1 MIKTGDQ
8 HAASLRDGRA
18 VYLDGALV
26 DDVTSHPAYRNAVR
40 SICGLYDFQSD
51 PQHADLMTYAAAGSG
66 DRTSR
71 IWQLPRSYGD
81 LVARRRA
88 LEAWSELHAGFLG
101 RSPDHVA
108 STVAG
113 MYMGLETFADYDRG
127 RAAALAD
134 YYRFARDHDLY
145 LTYVIINPQADRS
158 KAAHQQGSEHLTA
171 AVVDEDAGGLTVHG
185 AKMLAT
191 GAIMANEI
199 LVTSIQPLQPGDENY
214 AVSFAVPL
222 ATPGLK
228 VLSRKSYEQSAGSV
242 FDNPFAA
249 RFDEND
255 AVIYF
260 DNVRVPWERVF
271 VDRDIAMCQ
280 KQFHATPAHIY
291 QNYQAQIRLRVKL
304 RFLVGVARRIAEI
317 NGTLGFPQVRDT
329 LGALAAEV
337 GMVAAMVE
345 AMEVRGGMAGEYYVP
360 HRHTLYAAQVITQ
373 KLYGR
378 VIASL
383 RELAGGGL
391 IMQPSSVRDFGNPE
405 LAALIEA
412 TQQSPAADARSK
424 VKFYRLAWDVIG
436 SEYASRQEQYEL
448 LYAGAPFVTR
458 AHSFRTFDWDGAT
471 GLVDHMLDSYRL
483 EDELGGGTEQE
494 ESGR

>member
-1 MIKTGDQ
+1 MIKTGSR
-8 HAASLRDGRA
+8 HEAALRDGRA

-26 DDVTSHPAYRNAVR
+26 EDVTTHPAYRNAVR
-40 SICGLYDFQSD
+40 SICALYDFQND
-51 PQHADLMTYAAAGSG
+51 PGHGELMTYVAEDGSRCG
-66 DRTSR
+66 R
-71 IWQLPRSYGD
+71 IWQLPRSYGE

-88 LEAWSELHAGFLG
+88 VEAWSEQHAGFLG
-101 RSPDHVA
+101 RAPDHVA
-108 STVAG
+108 SCISG
-113 MYMGLETFADYDRG
+113 MYMGLDVFADYDRH
-127 RAAALAD
+127 RAAALAE
-134 YYRFARDHDLY
+134 YYRFARARDLY

-158 KAAHQQGSEHLTA
+158 QAAHRQRSEHLTA
-171 AVVDEDAGGLTVHG
+171 GVVDEDAAGLTVHG

-191 GAIMANEI
+191 GGIMANEI
-199 LVTSIQPLQPGDENY
+199 LVTSIQPLQAGDENY
-214 AVSFAVPL
+214 AITFAVPI

-228 VLSRKSYEQSAGSV
+228 LLSRRSYEQRAGSV

-255 AVIYF
+255 AVVYF
-260 DNVRVPWERVF
+260 DNVHVPWERVF
-271 VDRDIAMCQ
+271 VDRDVAMCR
-280 KQFHATPAHIY
+280 KQFHATPAHVY

-304 RFLVGVARRIAEI
+304 RFLVGVARRIAEV
-317 NGTLGFPQVRDT
+317 NGTMGFPQVRET
-329 LGALAAEV
+329 LGELAAEV
-337 GMVAAMVE
+337 GMVEAMVE

-378 VIASL
+378 IISTL

-391 IMQPSSVRDFGNPE
+391 IMQPSSVRDFTNPE

-412 TQQSPAADARSK
+412 TQQSPAAGARDK

-436 SEYASRQEQYEL
+436 SEYASRHEQYEL
-448 LYAGAPFVTR
+448 FYAGAPFVTR

-471 GLVDHMLDSYRL
+471 GLVDDMLATYRL
-483 EDELGGGTEQE
+483 EDELEGGPGEEDQE
-494 ESGR
+494 E

>member
-1 MIKTGDQ
+1 MIKTGDR
-8 HAASLRDGRA
+8 HAASLRDGRQ

-26 DDVTSHPAYRNAVR
+26 DDVTTHPAYRNAVR
-40 SICGLYDFQSD
+40 SICGLYDFQSA
-51 PQHADLMTYAAAGSG
+51 PEHRELMTYTAENG
-66 DRTSR
+66 DHCSR
-71 IWQLPRSYGD
+71 IWQFPRSYGD

-88 LEAWSELHAGFLG
+88 LEAWCELHAGFLG

-108 STVAG
+108 STISG
-113 MYMGLETFADYDRG
+113 MYMGLEMFAEYDRK

-134 YYRFARDHDLY
+134 YYHFARGNDLY

-158 KAAHQQGSEHLTA
+158 KAAHEQGGEHLTA

-191 GAIMANEI
+191 GGIMANEI
-199 LVTSIQPLQPGDENY
+199 LVASIQPLQPGDENY
-214 AVSFAVPL
+214 AISFALPL

-255 AVIYF
+255 AVIHF
-260 DNVRVPWERVF
+260 DQVKVPWERVF
-271 VDRDIAMCQ
+271 VDRDIEMCRR
-280 KQFHATPAHIY
+280 QFHATPAHIY

-304 RFLVGVARRIAEI
+304 RFLVGVARRIAEV
-317 NGTLGFPQVRDT
+317 NGTLGFPQVRET
-329 LGALAAEV
+329 LGALAAEA
-337 GMVAAMVE
+337 GMVEGMVE
-345 AMEVRGGMAGEYYVP
+345 AMEVRGRMAGEYYVP
-360 HRHTLYAAQVITQ
+360 HRHTVYAAQVITQ

-378 VIASL
+378 IIACL

-391 IMQPSSVRDFGNPE
+391 IMQPSSVRDFANPE

-436 SEYASRQEQYEL
+436 SEYASRHEQYEL

-458 AHSFRTFDWDGAT
+458 GHSFRTFDWDRAT
-471 GLVDHMLDSYRL
+471 GLVDRMLGSYRL
-483 EDELGGGTEQE
+483 EDELEPSE
-494 ESGR
+494 EF

>member
-1 MIKTGDQ
+1 MTSRAIRE
-8 HAASLRDGRA
+8 HARS
-18 VYLDGALV
+18 
-26 DDVTSHPAYRNAVR
+26 DDLCRRRQRR
-40 SICGLYDFQSD
+40 SRC
-51 PQHADLMTYAAAGSG
+51 
-66 DRTSR
+66 SR

-88 LEAWSELHAGFLG
+88 LQAWCELHAGFLG

-108 STVAG
+108 STIAG
-113 MYMGLETFADYDRG
+113 MYMGLDAFAEYDRG

-191 GAIMANEI
+191 AAIMANEI

-260 DNVRVPWERVF
+260 DQRAGAVGAGVRRPRHRHVPETVSRHAGAHLPELPGADPAAREVAFPGRGGAPHRGDQRHSGVPAGARYARRAGRRGGHGRGHGGGDGGARRHGGRVL
-271 VDRDIAMCQ
+271 RA
-280 KQFHATPAHIY
+280 APAHVVRRAGDHPEAVR
-291 QNYQAQIRLRVKL
+291 QGDHQPEGVGRRRADHAAVERARLQPTRSW
-304 RFLVGVARRIAEI
+304 RR
-317 NGTLGFPQVRDT
+317 
-329 LGALAAEV
+329 
-337 GMVAAMVE
+337 
-345 AMEVRGGMAGEYYVP
+345 
-360 HRHTLYAAQVITQ
+360 
-373 KLYGR
+373 
-378 VIASL
+378 
-383 RELAGGGL
+383 
-391 IMQPSSVRDFGNPE
+391 
-405 LAALIEA
+405 
-412 TQQSPAADARSK
+412 
-424 VKFYRLAWDVIG
+424 
-436 SEYASRQEQYEL
+436 
-448 LYAGAPFVTR
+448 
-458 AHSFRTFDWDGAT
+458 
-471 GLVDHMLDSYRL
+471 
-483 EDELGGGTEQE
+483 
-494 ESGR
+494 

>member
-1 MIKTGDQ
+1 MIKTDSR
-8 HAASLRDGRA
+8 HAASLRDGRH

-26 DDVTSHPAYRNAVR
+26 DDVTTHPAYRNAVR
-40 SICGLYDFQSD
+40 SICGLYDFQSA
-51 PQHADLMTYAAAGSG
+51 PEHRELMTYAAEDGT
-66 DRTSR
+66 RCSR

-88 LEAWSELHAGFLG
+88 LEAWCELHAGFLG

-108 STVAG
+108 STISG
-113 MYMGLETFADYDRG
+113 MYMGLEMFAEHDRK

-134 YYRFARDHDLY
+134 YYHFARGNDLY

-158 KAAHQQGSEHLTA
+158 KAAHEQGGEHLTA

-214 AVSFAVPL
+214 ATSFAVPI

-228 VLSRKSYEQSAGSV
+228 VLSRRSYEQRSESV

-304 RFLVGVARRIAEI
+304 RFLVGVARRIAEV
-317 NGTLGFPQVRDT
+317 NGTLGFPQVRET
-329 LGALAAEV
+329 LGELAAEV
-337 GMVAAMVE
+337 GMVEGMVE

-360 HRHTLYAAQVITQ
+360 HRHTVYAAQVITQ
-373 KLYGR
+373 QLYGK

-391 IMQPSSVRDFGNPE
+391 IMQPSSVRDFANPE

-436 SEYASRQEQYEL
+436 SEFASRHEQYERF
-448 LYAGAPFVTR
+448 YAGASFVTR
-458 AHSFRTFDWDGAT
+458 GHSFRTFDWDAT
-471 GLVDHMLDSYRL
+471 TDLVDRMLGSYRL
-483 EDELGGGTEQE
+483 EDDLEPSE
-494 ESGR
+494 EP

>member
-1 MIKTGDQ
+1 MIRTGGR
-8 HAASLRDGRA
+8 HAASLRDGRQ

-26 DDVTSHPAYRNAVR
+26 DDVTTHPAYHNAVR
-40 SICGLYDFQSD
+40 SICGLYDFQSA
-51 PQHADLMTYAAAGSG
+51 PEHRELMTYPTANG
-66 DRTSR
+66 DRCSR

-88 LEAWSELHAGFLG
+88 LEAWAELHAGFLG

-113 MYMGLETFADYDRG
+113 MYMGCEVFGARDRG
-127 RAAALAD
+127 RTVAVRD
-134 YYRFARDHDLY
+134 YYHFARDNDLY

-158 KAAHQQGSEHLTA
+158 KAAHEQRDEHLTV
-171 AVVDEDAGGLTVHG
+171 AVVDEDAAGLTVHG

-199 LVTSIQPLQPGDENY
+199 LVACIQPLHPGDENY
-214 AVSFAVPL
+214 AISFALPL

-242 FDNPFAA
+242 FDNPFSA

-255 AVIYF
+255 AVIHF
-260 DNVRVPWERVF
+260 DQVRVPWERVF
-271 VDRDIAMCQ
+271 VDRDIEMCRR
-280 KQFHATPAHIY
+280 QFHATPAHVY

-304 RFLVGVARRIAEI
+304 RFLVGMARRIAEI
-317 NGTLGFPQVRDT
+317 NGTLGFRQVRET
-329 LGALAAEV
+329 LGELAAEV
-337 GMVAAMVE
+337 GMVDAMVE
-345 AMEVRGGMAGEYYVP
+345 AMEVRGGMAGAYYVP

-378 VIASL
+378 VISAL

-391 IMQPSSVRDFGNPE
+391 IMQPSSVRDFANPE

-436 SEYASRQEQYEL
+436 SEYASRHEQYERF
-448 LYAGAPFVTR
+448 YAGAPFVTR

-471 GLVDHMLDSYRL
+471 GLVDRMLGTYRL
-483 EDELGGGTEQE
+483 EDELEGGPAEEDQE
-494 ESGR
+494 E

>member
-1 MIKTGDQ
+1 MIKTGSR
-8 HAASLRDGRA
+8 HAQALRDGRT

-26 DDVTSHPAYRNAVR
+26 HDVTTHPAYRNAVA
-40 SICGLYDFQSD
+40 SICDLYDFQCD
-51 PQHADLMTYAAAGSG
+51 PEHAELMTYVAEDGS
-66 DRTSR
+66 RRSR
-71 IWQLPRSYGD
+71 IWQLPRSYGE

-88 LEAWSELHAGFLG
+88 IEAWSELHAGFLG
-101 RSPDHVA
+101 RAPDHVA
-108 STVAG
+108 SCISG
-113 MYMGLETFADYDRG
+113 MFMGLEVFAEYDRA

-134 YYRFARDHDLY
+134 YYRYARDQDLY

-158 KAAHQQGSEHLTA
+158 KPAHRQGGEHLTA
-171 AVVDEDAGGLTVHG
+171 GVVDKDAAGLTVHG

-191 GAIMANEI
+191 GGIMANEI
-199 LVTSIQPLQPGDENY
+199 LVTCIQPLQPGDENY
-214 AVSFAVPL
+214 AISFAVPI

-228 VLSRKSYEQSAGSV
+228 VLSRRSYEQRAESV
-242 FDNPFAA
+242 FDNPLAS

-255 AVIYF
+255 AVIWF

-280 KQFHATPAHIY
+280 KQFHATPAHVY

-317 NGTLGFPQVRDT
+317 NGTTGFPQVRDT
-329 LGALAAEV
+329 LGELAAEV
-337 GMVAAMVE
+337 GMVEAMVE

-378 VIASL
+378 VVSTL

-391 IMQPSSVRDFGNPE
+391 IMQPSSVRDFANPE

-436 SEYASRQEQYEL
+436 SEYASRHEQYEL
-448 LYAGAPFVTR
+448 FYAGAPFVTR
-458 AHSFRTFDWDGAT
+458 AHSFRTFDWDAAA
-471 GLVDHMLDSYRL
+471 GLVDNMLDSYRL
-483 EDELGGGTEQE
+483 EDEL
-494 ESGR
+494 ESGTVEEGSEG

>member
-1 MIKTGDQ
+1 MIKTGSR
-8 HAASLRDGRA
+8 HEAALRDGRA

-26 DDVTSHPAYRNAVR
+26 EDVTIHPAYRNAVR

-51 PQHADLMTYAAAGSG
+51 PERAELMTCTAEDGSRHG
-66 DRTSR
+66 R
-71 IWQLPRSYGD
+71 IWQLPRSCGE

-88 LEAWSELHAGFLG
+88 IEAWSEQHAGFLG
-101 RSPDHVA
+101 RAPDHVA
-108 STVAG
+108 SCISG
-113 MYMGLETFADYDRG
+113 MYMGLEVFADYDRH
-127 RAAALAD
+127 RAAALAE
-134 YYRFARDHDLY
+134 YYRFARDRDLY

-158 KAAHQQGSEHLTA
+158 RAAHEQRSEHLTA
-171 AVVDEDAGGLTVHG
+171 GVVDEDAAGLTVHG

-191 GAIMANEI
+191 GGIMANEV
-199 LVTSIQPLQPGDENY
+199 LVTSIQPLQAGDENY
-214 AVSFAVPL
+214 AITFAVPI

-228 VLSRKSYEQSAGSV
+228 LLSRRSYEQRAGSV

-255 AVIYF
+255 AVVYF
-260 DNVRVPWERVF
+260 DNVHVPWERVF
-271 VDRDIAMCQ
+271 VDRDVAMCQ
-280 KQFHATPAHIY
+280 KQFHATPAHVY

-304 RFLVGVARRIAEI
+304 RFLVGVARRIAEV
-317 NGTLGFPQVRDT
+317 NGTMGFPQVRET
-329 LGALAAEV
+329 LGELAAEV
-337 GMVAAMVE
+337 AMVEAMVE

-378 VIASL
+378 IISTL

-391 IMQPSSVRDFGNPE
+391 IMQPSSVRDFANPE

-412 TQQSPAADARSK
+412 TQQSPAAGARDK

-436 SEYASRQEQYEL
+436 SEYASRHEQYEL
-448 LYAGAPFVTR
+448 FYAGAPFVTR

-471 GLVDHMLDSYRL
+471 GLVDDMLATYRL
-483 EDELGGGTEQE
+483 EDELEGGPAEEDQE
-494 ESGR
+494 E

>member
-1 MIKTGDQ
+1 MIRTGDR
-8 HAASLRDGRA
+8 HATSLRDGRQ

-26 DDVTSHPAYRNAVR
+26 DDVTTHPAYRNAVR
-40 SICGLYDFQSD
+40 SIGGLYDFQSD
-51 PQHADLMTYAAAGSG
+51 PQHRELMTYTAENG
-66 DRTSR
+66 DRCSR

-88 LEAWSELHAGFLG
+88 IGAWCELHAGFLG

-108 STVAG
+108 STISG
-113 MYMGLETFADYDRG
+113 MYMGLEVFADYDHK
-127 RAAALAD
+127 RAVVLED
-134 YYRFARDHDLY
+134 YYHFARDNDLY
-145 LTYVIINPQADRS
+145 LTCVIIDPQADRS
-158 KAAHQQGSEHLTA
+158 KAAHEQRGAHLTA

-214 AVSFAVPL
+214 AISFAVPL

-271 VDRDIAMCQ
+271 VDRDIEMCR
-280 KQFHATPAHIY
+280 KQFHTTPAHIY

-304 RFLVGVARRIAEI
+304 RFLVGVARRIAEV
-317 NGTLGFPQVRDT
+317 NGTLGFPQVRET
-329 LGALAAEV
+329 LGALAAEA
-337 GMVAAMVE
+337 GMVE
-345 AMEVRGGMAGEYYVP
+345 AMEVRGRMAGEYYVP
-360 HRHTLYAAQVITQ
+360 HRHTVYAAQVITQ

-378 VIASL
+378 IIACL

-391 IMQPSSVRDFGNPE
+391 IMQPSSVRDFANRE
-405 LAALIEA
+405 LAALIEP

-436 SEYASRQEQYEL
+436 SEYASRHEQYEQYEL

-458 AHSFRTFDWDGAT
+458 GHSFRTFDWDGAT
-471 GLVDHMLDSYRL
+471 GLVDRMLGSYRL
-483 EDELGGGTEQE
+483 EDELEPSE
-494 ESGR
+494 ES

>member
-1 MIKTGDQ
+1 MIKTGNQ

-18 VYLDGALV
+18 VHLDGAPV
-26 DDVTSHPAYRNAVR
+26 GDVTTHPAYRNAVR
-40 SICGLYDFQSD
+40 SICGLYDFQSAAE
-51 PQHADLMTYAAAGSG
+51 HRELMTYPAESG
-66 DRTSR
+66 DRCSR

-88 LEAWSELHAGFLG
+88 LEAWCELHAGFLG

-108 STVAG
+108 STIAG
-113 MYMGLETFADYDRG
+113 MYMGCEVFGARDRR
-127 RAAALAD
+127 RAGAVRD
-134 YYRFARDHDLY
+134 YYHFARDNDLF

-158 KAAHQQGSEHLTA
+158 KAAHEQRGEHLTV
-171 AVVDEDAGGLTVHG
+171 AVVDEDVAGLTVHG

-191 GAIMANEI
+191 GAVMANEI
-199 LVTSIQPLQPGDENY
+199 LVANIQPLQPGDENY
-214 AVSFAVPL
+214 AISFALPL

-260 DNVRVPWERVF
+260 DQVRVPWERVF
-271 VDRDIAMCQ
+271 VDRDVEMCRQ
-280 KQFHATPAHIY
+280 QFHATPAHIY

-317 NGTLGFPQVRDT
+317 NGTLGFSQVRET
-329 LGALAAEV
+329 LGVLAAEV
-337 GMVAAMVE
+337 GMVEGMVE

-360 HRHTLYAAQVITQ
+360 HRHTVYAAQVITQ

-378 VIASL
+378 VIAGL

-391 IMQPSSVRDFGNPE
+391 IMQPSSVRDFANPE

-412 TQQSPAADARSK
+412 TQQSPAAGARDK

-436 SEYASRQEQYEL
+436 SEFASRHEQYERF
-448 LYAGAPFVTR
+448 YAGASFVTR
-458 AHSFRTFDWDGAT
+458 GHSFRTFDWDSAT
-471 GLVDHMLDSYRL
+471 GLVDNMLDSYRL
-483 EDELGGGTEQE
+483 EDELENGTAAEG
-494 ESGR
+494 SGE

>member
-1 MIKTGDQ
+1 MIKTGSR
-8 HAASLRDGRA
+8 HAASLRDGRH

-26 DDVTSHPAYRNAVR
+26 DDVTTHPAYRNAVR
-40 SICGLYDFQSD
+40 SICGLYDFQSA
-51 PQHADLMTYAAAGSG
+51 PEHRELMTYTAENG
-66 DRTSR
+66 DHCSR

-88 LEAWSELHAGFLG
+88 LEAWCELHAGFLG

-108 STVAG
+108 STISG
-113 MYMGLETFADYDRG
+113 MYMGLEMFAEYDRK
-127 RAAALAD
+127 RATALAD
-134 YYRFARDHDLY
+134 YYRFARDNDLY

-158 KAAHQQGSEHLTA
+158 KAAHEQRGAHLTA
-171 AVVDEDAGGLTVHG
+171 AVVDEDAAGLTVHG

-214 AVSFAVPL
+214 AITFAVPI

-260 DNVRVPWERVF
+260 DQVRVPWERVF

-304 RFLVGVARRIAEI
+304 RFLVGVARRIAEV
-317 NGTLGFPQVRDT
+317 NGTLGFPQVRET
-329 LGALAAEV
+329 LGELAAEV
-337 GMVAAMVE
+337 GMVEGMVE

-360 HRHTLYAAQVITQ
+360 HRHTVYAAQVITQ
-373 KLYGR
+373 QLYGKDDR
-378 VIASL
+378 QPARTGGGRSDHAAVERA
-383 RELAGGGL
+383 RFRQPGAGGADRGH
-391 IMQPSSVRDFGNPE
+391 PAVAGRRR
-405 LAALIEA
+405 A
-412 TQQSPAADARSK
+412 QQSQVLPPGVGRDRLR
-424 VKFYRLAWDVIG
+424 VRLA
-436 SEYASRQEQYEL
+436 
-448 LYAGAPFVTR
+448 PR
-458 AHSFRTFDWDGAT
+458 AVRAVLRRRVVRHARTFVPH
-471 GLVDHMLDSYRL
+471 LRL
-483 EDELGGGTEQE
+483 GRHHR
-494 ESGR
+494 SGRPHARLLPARG

>member
-1 MIKTGDQ
+1 MIKTGQQ
-8 HAASLRDGRA
+8 HAASLRDERA
-18 VYLDGALV
+18 VYLDGAPV
-26 DDVTSHPAYRNAVR
+26 GDVTIHPAYRNAVR

-51 PQHADLMTYAAAGSG
+51 PEHRELMTCAAEDGA
-66 DRTSR
+66 RCSR
-71 IWQLPRSYGD
+71 IWQLPRSYGE

-88 LEAWSELHAGFLG
+88 IEAWSERHAGFLG

-108 STVAG
+108 STISG
-113 MYMGLETFADYDRG
+113 MYMGLEAFLQYDRK

-145 LTYVIINPQADRS
+145 LSYVIINPQADRS
-158 KAAHQQGSEHLTA
+158 KAAHQQRGEHLTA
-171 AVVDEDAGGLTVHG
+171 GVVDEDAAGLTVHG

-191 GAIMANEI
+191 GGIMANEI
-199 LVTSIQPLQPGDENY
+199 LVTCIQPLQPGDENY
-214 AVSFAVPL
+214 AISFAVPI

-228 VLSRKSYEQSAGSV
+228 VLSRRSYEQRAESV
-242 FDNPFAA
+242 FDNPLAS

-255 AVIYF
+255 AVIWF

-280 KQFHATPAHIY
+280 KQFHATPAHVY

-317 NGTLGFPQVRDT
+317 NGTTGFPQVRDT
-329 LGALAAEV
+329 LGKLAAEV
-337 GMVAAMVE
+337 GMVEAMVE
-345 AMEVRGGMAGEYYVP
+345 AMEVRGAMAGEYYVP

-378 VIASL
+378 VISSL
-383 RELAGGGL
+383 RELAGGEL
-391 IMQPSSVRDFGNPE
+391 VMQPSSVRDFANPE
-405 LAALIEA
+405 LAELIEA
-412 TQQSPAADARSK
+412 TQQSPAANARSK

-436 SEYASRQEQYEL
+436 SEYASRNEQYEMF
-448 LYAGAPFVTR
+448 YAGAPFVTR

-471 GLVDHMLDSYRL
+471 GLVDRMLGSYRL
-483 EDELGGGTEQE
+483 DDELEGGPSEEDQE
-494 ESGR
+494 E

>member
-1 MIKTGDQ
+1 MIKTGDR
-8 HAASLRDGRA
+8 HAASLRDGRQ

-26 DDVTSHPAYRNAVR
+26 DDVTTHPAYRNAVR
-40 SICGLYDFQSD
+40 SIGGLYDFQSA
-51 PQHADLMTYAAAGSG
+51 PQHRELMTYTAENG
-66 DRTSR
+66 DRCSR
-71 IWQLPRSYGD
+71 IWQFPRSYGD

-88 LEAWSELHAGFLG
+88 IGAWCELHAGFLG

-108 STVAG
+108 STISG
-113 MYMGLETFADYDRG
+113 MYMGLEVFADYDHK
-127 RAAALAD
+127 RAVVLED
-134 YYRFARDHDLY
+134 YYHFARDNDLY

-158 KAAHQQGSEHLTA
+158 KAAHEQGGEHLTA

-191 GAIMANEI
+191 GGIMANEI
-199 LVTSIQPLQPGDENY
+199 LVASIQPLQPGDENY
-214 AVSFAVPL
+214 AISFALPL

-271 VDRDIAMCQ
+271 VDRDIEMCR

-304 RFLVGVARRIAEI
+304 RFLVGVARRIAEV
-317 NGTLGFPQVRDT
+317 NGTLGFPQVRET

-337 GMVAAMVE
+337 GMVGHGDGGARRHGRRVLRTAPAHGVRRAGDYPEALRQGDRLPAGAGRRRADHAAFERARFRQPGAGGADRGHPAV
-345 AMEVRGGMAGEYYVP
+345 AGRRRAQQSQVLPPGVGRDRLRVRLAPRAVRAALRRRAVRDARPLVP
-360 HRHTLYAAQVITQ
+360 HLRLGPRH
-373 KLYGR
+373 R
-378 VIASL
+378 
-383 RELAGGGL
+383 
-391 IMQPSSVRDFGNPE
+391 
-405 LAALIEA
+405 
-412 TQQSPAADARSK
+412 
-424 VKFYRLAWDVIG
+424 
-436 SEYASRQEQYEL
+436 
-448 LYAGAPFVTR
+448 
-458 AHSFRTFDWDGAT
+458 
-471 GLVDHMLDSYRL
+471 
-483 EDELGGGTEQE
+483 
-494 ESGR
+494 SGRPHARLLPARG